1 MATSS
6 TEQQPR
12 TTDHARQTL
21 DEADAAAFISIE
33 KDKVVAV
40 APPQDLPELAQA
52 NIERLLEV
60 FVQMRGGAAMPAH
73 GVDEAC
79 AYCEMRGLCR
89 KSEWS
94 AA

>member
-1 MATSS
+1 VI
-6 TEQQPR
+6 P
-12 TTDHARQTL
+12 
-21 DEADAAAFISIE
+21 
-33 KDKVVAV
+33 V

-52 NIERLLEV
+52 NIARLLAV
-60 FVQMRGGAAMPAH
+60 FEQMREGVAMPAH

-79 AYCEMRGLCR
+79 VYCEMRGLCR